1 MLHRHQAAPVALS
14 PPPLSAVAATAAIAA
29 MTYQNRPDELD
40 DRCLPQY
47 SALDN
52 SLGHNPCR
60 VARYLIDQCD
70 FYEYYPLPALD
81 LRKGRQNY
89 PVPDTDQA
97 TVCLCS
103 MGVYNLVQACAA
115 CQQPGPYNSTL
126 VRTSFPERLRKRS
139 RPFSSL
145 RHFAP
150 LQWSDWVS
158 NCTYSMINSGRIFPT
173 SSPSDTEIPAWA
185 TVDSASGSL
194 SVGSVYVP
202 RVFVSCSGDNSAQG
216 HTPLPQ
222 VPTDEYRQ
230 LDAAGFGGRCS

>member
-1 MLHRHQAAPVALS
+1 
-14 PPPLSAVAATAAIAA
+14 

-70 FYEYYPLPALD
+70 FYEYYALPALD

-126 VRTSFPERLRKRS
+126 VRTSFPEPLRNPLALSHRCVILHPSSGATGYRTAHTAWSTAGRS
-139 RPFSSL
+139 FRHHLHPTPKSL
-145 RHFAP
+145 RGRQSIRQVAVFR
-150 LQWSDWVS
+150 SEV
-158 NCTYSMINSGRIFPT
+158 CTYHA
-173 SSPSDTEIPAWA
+173 SSSRARRTAVL
-185 TVDSASGSL
+185 TGVL
-194 SVGSVYVP
+194 
-202 RVFVSCSGDNSAQG
+202 RL
-216 HTPLPQ
+216 HQ
-222 VPTDEYRQ
+222 VPTHEHRQ
-230 LDAAGFGGRCS
+230 LDAARFGRRCSQYHRNAVGANVYRGHDSPSDKRQ